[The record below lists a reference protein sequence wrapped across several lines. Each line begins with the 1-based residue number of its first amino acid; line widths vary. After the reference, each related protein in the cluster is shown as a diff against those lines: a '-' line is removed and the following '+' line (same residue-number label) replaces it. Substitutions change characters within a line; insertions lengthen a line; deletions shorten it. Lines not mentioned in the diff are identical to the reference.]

1 MLAEAIAA
9 AEWDE
14 GWDYHGMG
22 QFGMSAS
29 PLDVLIMAYART
41 GGDGGVVLDKLAR
54 LAPVSEFSHFRAVS
68 LYLIAHPCPEAA
80 EPLERLLRTE
90 GFSGHAIRNLRD
102 VLRGVRGSVIDTTVR
117 NAQLKELYAAKAL
130 QSCDPASPLAG
141 EILEQYR
148 NSMQACYALFAW
160 HAPPKGRSFKE

>member
-1 MLAEAIAA
+1 M
-9 AEWDE
+9 
-14 GWDYHGMG
+14 
-22 QFGMSAS
+22 
-29 PLDVLIMAYART
+29 
-41 GGDGGVVLDKLAR
+41 
-54 LAPVSEFSHFRAVS
+54 S

-148 NSMQACYALFAW
+148 NSMQACYALFA
-160 HAPPKGRSFKE
+160 